1 MHTRVLGLA
10 ASAFILACGAVGAI
24 AQDQV
29 TPQQPTPDQHQ
40 MQSSPMDQPMD
51 QPIDRPMRQ
60 PMGQA
65 MGRDEDGTT
74 GQGRASPEGMPGGG
88 MMDRGTMRG
97 GMMGRGMMAG
107 GMRGCSPIMSR
118 IIFALMDADGDGTV
132 SLQEFEAAHARIFK
146 AMDANKDGQLT
157 EDEMMAFMRGMP
169 RSAPQQ

>member
-10 ASAFILACGAVGAI
+10 ASAFILAYGTVGAI

-29 TPQQPTPDQHQ
+29 RPQQMTPQPDQNQ
-40 MQSSPMDQPMD
+40 MQS
-51 QPIDRPMRQ
+51 RPMGQ

-65 MGRDEDGTT
+65 MRQDEDGTT
-74 GQGRASPEGMPGGG
+74 GQGRATPEGMPGRG

-97 GMMGRGMMAG
+97 GMMGHGMMAG
-107 GMRGCSPIMSR
+107 GMSGCSPIMSR

-132 SLQEFEAAHARIFK
+132 SLQEFEAAHERIFK

-157 EDEMMAFMRGMP
+157 EDEMMAFMRGVT